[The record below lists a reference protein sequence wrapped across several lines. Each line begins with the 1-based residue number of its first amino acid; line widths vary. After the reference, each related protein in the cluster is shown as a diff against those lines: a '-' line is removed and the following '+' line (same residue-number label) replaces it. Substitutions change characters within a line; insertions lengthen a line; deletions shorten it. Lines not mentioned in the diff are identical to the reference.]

1 MSARALLIGEGTT
14 TASARY
20 LVLIATAL
28 SLFGLLIIASVS
40 DAAAGGGA
48 PYGYAKKQAAYI
60 AVAVVCAL
68 VVRAFDYRF
77 FARHANLLMA
87 VVWGLLILLLLMPV
101 RSQMGAKRW
110 FELPG
115 LGHFQPSEAAK
126 VALVVW
132 CGAYAAKRGA
142 RIREFLGGSLPALVV
157 IGGTAG
163 LVMMQKDLGTTLLLG
178 VVGATCLV
186 VSGARL
192 GHLWP
197 PVVLGVPALIITMSS
212 KFEYIKDR
220 LDIFRRGYQSEGA
233 LGQVD
238 QALLALGSGGWFG
251 RGFGDSRAHLGFVPQ
266 VHNDFIMAAVGEQ
279 LGFAGA
285 AGVVILLLLFFL
297 HGTRIAAAA
306 RDRFGF
312 TLAYGC
318 SFLVVLQAAVNVAVA
333 TSLVPPKGINLPFVS
348 AGGSSMILLGGCVG
362 LICSVSRVTA
372 AEDAAEAAE
381 AEEALGRKAIEAE
394 EALRRMATEAEA
406 SAMFAAHAAFVEAS
420 EIESEDA
427 TARDSRVVA
436 GIAA

>member
-20 LVLIATAL
+20 LVLIASAL
-28 SLFGLLIIASVS
+28 SLFGLLIIASVG
-40 DAAAGGGA
+40 DAAAGGGE
-48 PYGYAKKQAAYI
+48 PYGYAKKQAVYI
-60 AVAVVCAL
+60 VAGVACAL
-68 VVRAFDYRF
+68 IVRAFDYRF

-87 VVWGLLILLLLMPV
+87 VTWGLLILLLLMPV

-132 CGAYAAKRGA
+132 CGAYAAKRGP
-142 RIREFLGGSLPALVV
+142 RIREFLYGSLPALVV
-157 IGGTAG
+157 VAGTAG
-163 LVMMQKDLGTTLLLG
+163 LVMLQKDLGTTLLLG

-186 VSGARL
+186 ISGARL

-212 KFEYIKDR
+212 KFGYIKDR
-220 LDIFRRGYQSEGA
+220 LDIFKRGYQSEGA

-285 AGVVILLLLFFL
+285 SAVVVLLLLFFL

-333 TSLVPPKGINLPFVS
+333 TSLVPPKGINLPFIS
-348 AGGSSMILLGGCVG
+348 AGGSSMILLGGLVG

-372 AEDAAEAAE
+372 AEEAAEEAEAAEVAKRKAAEAAE
-381 AEEALGRKAIEAE
+381 AAEAAA
-394 EALRRMATEAEA
+394 EAEA
-406 SAMFAAHAAFVEAS
+406 LSMYDAHAAFVAAS
-420 EIESEDA
+420 ETEAEADAELES
-427 TARDSRVVA
+427 TAVARV
-436 GIAA
+436 AA